1 MRKSDQVA
9 LYRRGLYDM
18 SWGWEMSLNGRAR
31 GSGAQKANKVCR
43 RRAGIVKEKVTV
55 YHTLW
60 SERQ

>member
-18 SWGWEMSLNGRAR
+18 SWDWEVSLNRKAR

-43 RRAGIVKEKVTV
+43 RRAGIVKEEVTV
-55 YHTLW
+55 YHTLC